1 MTCFRFTTGRRSRGV
16 RPLLL
21 LLCVAC
27 TVAHGEGS
35 SSAPT
40 RPVDRSESSRGKSP
54 SQWYAPLPHNGRVA
68 DLTAWWAQF
77 DDALLD
83 ELIAAAQR
91 VSPSIADA
99 SARIAQARAA
109 RVASGAALA
118 PSVDSS
124 AYATRGRQDVNAA
137 LTTRGVNEISAT
149 WELDLFGANR
159 AARDASAARLDAAH
173 ADWHAARVAVAAETA
188 LVYVQLRASEA
199 LTQEA
204 SIDATSRA
212 ETLRL
217 TEITSRSGFESSA
230 NEALARASASQAQGD
245 LKAQRTSTERL
256 VKSLVALTDIDEPT
270 LRSRLAASAGRIP
283 RPLEFAVDAFPATAL
298 AQRPDV
304 YSASREV
311 AAASA
316 DERRSAAARYPRISL
331 AGSFGHV
338 DVDSGAAET
347 SGTLWTVGPVQISLP
362 IFDGGRRR
370 ADLQAA
376 RAAYDA
382 SVTRYQ
388 ARVRTAVKEVEDV
401 LVRLHGA
408 AERAPDVERAA
419 QNFAVSQSAAEAR
432 FQSGLGS
439 LFDLE
444 DARREAVQARKALI
458 ALEQERVSAWID
470 LYRALGGGWASAQ
483 DGALAHAHE

>member
-1 MTCFRFTTGRRSRGV
+1 
-16 RPLLL
+16 LLL

-27 TVAHGEGS
+27 TVANGKGA

-40 RPVDRSESSRGKSP
+40 PPVERAESGRSKSP

-77 DDALLD
+77 DDPLLD

-91 VSPSIADA
+91 VSPSLADA
-99 SARIAQARAA
+99 SARIAQARAS

-118 PSVDSS
+118 PTIDASS
-124 AYATRGRQDVNAA
+124 YATRGRQDANAA
-137 LTTRGVNEISAT
+137 LTTRGVNELGAT

-159 AARDASAARLDAAH
+159 AARDASAARLDAAQ

-188 LVYVQLRASEA
+188 AVYVQLRASEA
-199 LTQEA
+199 LVQEA
-204 SIDATSRA
+204 AIDATSRA

-217 TEITSRSGFESSA
+217 TEITTRSGFQSTA
-230 NEALARASASQAQGD
+230 NEALARASASQAQSD
-245 LKAQRTSTERL
+245 LKEQRTNTERL

-270 LRSRLAASAGRIP
+270 LRTRLASSAGRIP
-283 RPLEFAVDAFPATAL
+283 RPYEFAVDAVPAAAL

-304 YSASREV
+304 YSAGREV

-316 DERRSAAARYPRISL
+316 DARRSAAARYPQISL
-331 AGSFGHV
+331 AGSIGRV
-338 DVDSGAAET
+338 DLESGATEAAGAVW
-347 SGTLWTVGPVQISLP
+347 SVGPVRVSLP

-382 SVTRYQ
+382 SVTKYQ
-388 ARVRTAVKEVEDV
+388 ASMRTAVKEVEDV

-432 FQSGLGS
+432 YQSGLGS

-444 DARREAVQARKALI
+444 DARRDAVQARKALI

-470 LYRALGGGWASAQ
+470 LYRALGGGWSSAP

>member
-1 MTCFRFTTGRRSRGV
+1 V

-21 LLCVAC
+21 LLCVASA
-27 TVAHGEGS
+27 VANGEGS
-35 SSAPT
+35 ASAPT
-40 RPVDRSESSRGKSP
+40 PPAERAENSRGKSP

-77 DDALLD
+77 DDPLLD

-99 SARIAQARAA
+99 SARIAQARAS

-118 PSVDSS
+118 PTIESS
-124 AYATRGRQDVNAA
+124 SYATRGRQDANAA
-137 LTTRGVNEISAT
+137 LATRSQNELSAT

-159 AARDASAARLDAAH
+159 AARDASVARLDAAH

-188 LVYVQLRASEA
+188 EVYVQLRASEA
-199 LTQEA
+199 LVQEA

-217 TEITSRSGFESSA
+217 TEITTRSGFQSTA
-230 NEALARASASQAQGD
+230 NEALARASASQAQSD
-245 LKAQRTSTERL
+245 LKQQRTNTERL
-256 VKSLVALTDIDEPT
+256 VKSLVALTDIDEPA
-270 LRSRLAASAGRIP
+270 LRSRLASSAGRIP
-283 RPLEFAVDAFPATAL
+283 RPYEFAVDAVPAAAL

-304 YSASREV
+304 YSAGREV

-316 DERRSAAARYPRISL
+316 DARRSAAARYPQISF
-331 AGSFGHV
+331 AGSIGRV
-338 DVDSGAAET
+338 DLESGATEA
-347 SGTLWTVGPVQISLP
+347 SGAVWSVGPVRVSLP

-382 SVTRYQ
+382 SVTKHQ
-388 ARVRTAVKEVEDV
+388 ASVRTAVKEVEDV

-432 FQSGLGS
+432 YQSGLGS

-444 DARREAVQARKALI
+444 DARRDAVQARKALI